1 MRIQSINRM
10 PGATVQTREIG
21 QKLQRCGIR
30 ASHQRILI
38 YEYLQ
43 NHRTH
48 PTVDTIYSEMSKAM
62 PSLSRTTVYN
72 TLKAFARH
80 GLVSTITIE
89 ENENRYDIDTSDHG
103 HFKCSDCGG
112 LYDFDVSNENLR
124 VSGLNGFRTKQR
136 HIYFRGTCDRCTK
149 LESQSKGEGNG
160 RAVVQ

>member
-1 MRIQSINRM
+1 
-10 PGATVQTREIG
+10 VQIREIS
-21 QKLQRCGIR
+21 QQLQRCGLR

-38 YEYLQ
+38 YGYLL

-48 PTVDTIYSEMSKAM
+48 PTVDTIYCEMSKTL

-72 TLKAFARH
+72 TLKAFASH

-103 HFKCSDCGG
+103 HFKCSSCGH
-112 LYDFDVSNENLR
+112 LYDFDVSDENLHIT
-124 VSGLNGFRTKQR
+124 GLNGFTTEQR
-136 HIYFRGTCDRCTK
+136 HIYFRGTCDRCTGAE
-149 LESQSKGEGNG
+149 LQSKGGSNG